1 MATRLQSNRARPSA
15 MFLTIACAGLL
26 SSAASADAEPLGVP
40 RPWIDT
46 VQMTPAI
53 MALEPQVGP
62 AGTQVMIKGAYL
74 SGAIRVVFHPD
85 REASFTVVNDTVV
98 QATVPDGAQTGPVQV
113 ETPTGAVRSRDA
125 FSVAPN

>member
-1 MATRLQSNRARPSA
+1 MSERTLQSA
-15 MFLTIACAGLL
+15 MFLTIVACAGLL
-26 SSAASADAEPLGVP
+26 SSAALADVDLLGAP

-53 MALEPQVGP
+53 LALEPQSGP
-62 AGTQVMIKGAYL
+62 AGTQVMIRGTNLAGAT
-74 SGAIRVVFHPD
+74 RVVFHPD
-85 REASFTVVNDTVV
+85 REASFTIINDSVV

-113 ETPTGAVRSRDA
+113 ETTTGVVKSRDA